1 MTMLRQF
8 LIAPSLARLI
18 QRERGGE
25 RVVEGYFPDRP
36 HHSIYVQVEEDRSSL
51 ILSSHGVEGSPEE
64 RTGIPPSQAQALL
77 AVASGQVA
85 YVRTSLSLGSHQIR
99 LQQLT
104 EPGPLC
110 LLSVE
115 VPQQETEE
123 FQPLSWFGPEVSGER
138 AYLRRRIALEGLPQ
152 APEVDLTEGA
162 LNSVLDLLEN
172 GFTAWPLGSGC
183 SAGRTRCSSAC
194 GCRVRRSLH
203 LRVMTIRTSM
213 TLALRTMSSESWP
226 VRCGPSDVK
235 IRQP

>member
-8 LIAPSLARLI
+8 LMAPSLARLI

-51 ILSSHGVEGSPEE
+51 ILSSDGIEGSPEE
-64 RTGIPPSQAQALL
+64 RTTIPLSQAQALL

-85 YVRTSLSLGSHQIR
+85 YVRTSLSLGSRKLQ
-99 LQQLT
+99 LQQFT
-104 EPGPLC
+104 EPGPLS

-115 VPQQETEE
+115 VQQEMEE

-138 AYLRRRIALEGLPQ
+138 AYLRRRIALEGLLP
-152 APEVDLTEGA
+152 APEVELTEGA

-172 GFTAWPLGSGC
+172 GFTAWPLQDQTAPSEEPSVNL
-183 SAGRTRCSSAC
+183 SAAAGQSEPSPATDDDQDIDDLGIENDVIRELA
-194 GCRVRRSLH
+194 RSL
-203 LRVMTIRTSM
+203 RPQR
-213 TLALRTMSSESWP
+213 R
-226 VRCGPSDVK
+226 
-235 IRQP
+235 

>member
-25 RVVEGYFPDRP
+25 RVLEGFFPDRP
-36 HHSIYVQVEEDRSSL
+36 HHSIYVQVEEDSSSL
-51 ILSSHGVEGSPEE
+51 ILSSDGPEGLPEE
-64 RTGIPPSQAQALL
+64 RTSIPASQAQALL
-77 AVASGQVA
+77 AVTSGQVG
-85 YVRTSLSLGSHQIR
+85 YVRTSLSLGSHQIS
-99 LQQLT
+99 LQQVT

-115 VPQQETEE
+115 VPQQEPEE

-138 AYLRRRIALEGLPQ
+138 AYLRRRIALDGLPQ

-172 GFTAWPLGSGC
+172 GFTAWPRDRAAAPEEPDARLPAA
-183 SAGRTRCSSAC
+183 AGPSEPAPASDDDQDIDDRSIENDVIRELA
-194 GCRVRRSLH
+194 RSL
-203 LRVMTIRTSM
+203 RPQR
-213 TLALRTMSSESWP
+213 R
-226 VRCGPSDVK
+226 
-235 IRQP
+235 

>member
-36 HHSIYVQVEEDRSSL
+36 HHSISVQVEEDSSSL
-51 ILSSHGVEGSPEE
+51 ILSPHGIGGSPEE
-64 RTGIPPSQAQALL
+64 RAGIPASQAQALL

-85 YVRTSLSLGSHQIR
+85 YVRTSLLLGSHQIH
-99 LQQLT
+99 LQQFT

-115 VPQQETEE
+115 IPQRESEA
-123 FQPLSWFGPEVSGER
+123 FQPLSWFGPDVSGER
-138 AYLRRRIALEGLPQ
+138 AYLRRRIALEGLLPT
-152 APEVDLTEGA
+152 PEVDLTEGA

-172 GFTAWPLGSGC
+172 GFTAWPLRDQATVSEEPGAPLPAAANPVEPAP
-183 SAGRTRCSSAC
+183 AGDDDQDIDDLGIENDVIRELA
-194 GCRVRRSLH
+194 RSL
-203 LRVMTIRTSM
+203 RPQR
-213 TLALRTMSSESWP
+213 R
-226 VRCGPSDVK
+226 
-235 IRQP
+235 